1 MLLHRP
7 FGAPKAMAAI
17 IIAPEDVEPMF
28 AGRRNAP
35 HRSVSI
41 PRCGQR
47 ARGRQ

>member
-7 FGAPKAMAAI
+7 FGAPKAMAT

-35 HRSVSI
+35 HRSVQT

>member
-7 FGAPKAMAAI
+7 SGAPKAMAAI
-17 IIAPEDVEPMF
+17 MAPEDVEPIF
-28 AGRRNAP
+28 ARRRNAP
-35 HRSVSI
+35 HRSVVI